1 MDLFLPLDFGFYLW
15 FLFNFGREARRP
27 KYISSRV
34 FENQPYEISNH
45 LSEKASKGR
54 FLKPKKLQNHRKE
67 RKGKKRKEKKRKS
80 EENVALLVFTI
91 VTLEILRKKTSVARK
106 RS

>member
-15 FLFNFGREARRP
+15 FLFNFGRGARRP

-34 FENQPYEISNH
+34 FENQPYEISDH

-67 RKGKKRKEKKRKS
+67 RKGKKKKRKS